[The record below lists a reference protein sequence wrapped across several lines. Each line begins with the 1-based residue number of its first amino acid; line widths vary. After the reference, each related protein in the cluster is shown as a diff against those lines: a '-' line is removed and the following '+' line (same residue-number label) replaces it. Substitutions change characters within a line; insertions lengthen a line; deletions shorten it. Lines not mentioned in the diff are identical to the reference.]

1 MCWREESILK
11 SENLLAV
18 YAKARSMVN
27 VYTNKTRDT
36 PGDFIIS
43 VVVIVLGDE
52 PFASPLGVFLSVCEG
67 AMISLS

>member
-1 MCWREESILK
+1 MK

-18 YAKARSMVN
+18 YAKARSMVD
-27 VYTNKTRDT
+27 VYTNRTRDT

-43 VVVIVLGDE
+43 VVVIALGDE

-67 AMISLS
+67 TIISLA